1 MPLSDAEVDMLS
13 QKEHADRLQYYKA
26 FRALMV
32 FCFVISFLTSWYR
45 AFDGAPNA
53 FSYLRFF
60 VTTGILLFIVTAA
73 TYASYSYY
81 HRTLQQDLKER
92 TKTIETHRITKKV
105 FIPANNTFHLYT
117 TSRTSLSIEVSPE
130 YFAAL
135 GEGDEVSLEFATH
148 SRLYLG
154 YF

>member
-1 MPLSDAEVDMLS
+1 MPLSDVEVGMLS
-13 QKEHADRLQYYKA
+13 EKEITDRQQYFKVY
-26 FRALMV
+26 RALMI

-53 FSYLRFF
+53 FSYMRFF
-60 VTTGILLFIVTAA
+60 ATTGILLFIVSAA
-73 TYASYSYY
+73 TYASYRYY
-81 HRTLQQDLKER
+81 HSTLQQDLVDR

-105 FIPANNTFHLYT
+105 FIPANNTCHLYT
-117 TSRTSLSIEVSPE
+117 TSRTTLSIEVSPE

>member
-1 MPLSDAEVDMLS
+1 MPLTDVEVTLLT
-13 QKEHADRLQYYKA
+13 QKEEAERLQYYKV
-26 FRALMV
+26 FRALMI

-60 VTTGILLFIVTAA
+60 VTTGILLFIVSFA
-73 TYASYSYY
+73 TYASYRFY

-105 FIPANNTFHLYT
+105 FVPANNAFYLYT
-117 TSRTSLSIEVSPE
+117 TSRTTLSIEVSPE